1 MFRSVM
7 NLLLISEALCLLGV
21 VPLRVHKPELNG
33 AISLMMGI
41 SYYSEKYN
49 KQLTIGCDAF
59 DLFNKLI
66 ISVLHLVV

>member
-1 MFRSVM
+1 MA
-7 NLLLISEALCLLGV
+7 I
-21 VPLRVHKPELNG
+21 RVHKPELNG

>member
-1 MFRSVM
+1 MA
-7 NLLLISEALCLLGV
+7 I
-21 VPLRVHKPELNG
+21 RVHKPELNG
-33 AISLMMGI
+33 AILLMMGR
-41 SYYSEKYN
+41 SYYSERYS

>member
-7 NLLLISEALCLLGV
+7 NLQLISEALCLLGV

-33 AISLMMGI
+33 AILLMMGR
-41 SYYSEKYN
+41 SYYSEKYS